1 MAIKKVSTLKKLIYT
16 QINNAYKN
24 QKDINIVGVKLDP
37 KFMSLY
43 VKLND
48 TRISEIGVLLAD
60 NPTDYEQAL
69 VANTITTLNDE
80 SNHDLSADDY
90 LKQFGPFI
98 KTIPFD
104 EPSSNEYKN
113 KHITD
118 PDLCTQQIV
127 NVIKNNK
134 FKIADKI
141 DEFKSESSIA
151 SVI

>member
-24 QKDINIVGVKLDP
+24 QKDINVVGVKLDP

-43 VKLND
+43 VKLSD
-48 TRISEIGVLLAD
+48 TRISEIGVLLAE
-60 NPTDYEQAL
+60 NPTDYEQAH
-69 VANTITTLNDE
+69 VANTITTLDDKSDLPSDE
-80 SNHDLSADDY
+80 Y

-104 EPSSNEYKN
+104 EPTSNKYKD
-113 KHITD
+113 KQIID

-127 NVIKNNK
+127 DVIKNNK

>member
-24 QKDINIVGVKLDP
+24 QKDINVVGVKLDP

-43 VKLND
+43 VKLSD
-48 TRISEIGVLLAD
+48 TRISEIGVLLAE
-60 NPTDYEQAL
+60 NPTDYEQVH
-69 VANTITTLNDE
+69 VANTITTLDDK
-80 SNHDLSADDY
+80 SDLSADEY

-104 EPSSNEYKN
+104 EPSSNEYKD
-113 KHITD
+113 KLITD

-127 NVIKNNK
+127 DVIKNNK

-151 SVI
+151 SII

>member
-24 QKDINIVGVKLDP
+24 QKDINVVGVKLDP

-48 TRISEIGVLLAD
+48 TRISEIGVLLAE
-60 NPTDYEQAL
+60 NPTDYEQAY
-69 VANTITTLNDE
+69 VANTITTLDDKSDLPSDE
-80 SNHDLSADDY
+80 Y

-104 EPSSNEYKN
+104 EPSSNEYKD

-127 NVIKNNK
+127 DVIKNNK